1 MKLTAITPNAVT
13 PIPLML
19 TNLVTGS
26 GLSSMPGRAQLST
39 LRVKP
44 ESC

>member
-1 MKLTAITPNAVT
+1 MLTAIAPNAVT

-26 GLSSMPGRAQLST
+26 GLLACQPDPNGRLFYAISGM
-39 LRVKP
+39 
-44 ESC
+44 